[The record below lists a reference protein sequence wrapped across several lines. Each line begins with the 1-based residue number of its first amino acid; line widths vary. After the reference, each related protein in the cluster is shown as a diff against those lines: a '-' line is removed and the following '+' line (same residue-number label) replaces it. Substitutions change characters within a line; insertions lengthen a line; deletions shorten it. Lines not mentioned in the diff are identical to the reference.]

1 VPALICCITFHFF
14 LCCCI
19 INARNNI
26 PCCNLVPAFS
36 ILKPQ
41 LLYLFPFT
49 LSHCLQAALALSPI
63 SHWPGNPIY
72 LFMPQLH
79 QLSLSLSHQPGK
91 SIFLFNA
98 ALTGIRTR
106 SLCLQQNRLT
116 TSCQPA
122 SAPAL
127 FAFGK
132 TGSQHLLA
140 NQCIQHCDHSIL
152 SRRPCHHT
160 MPYILSLRPCHHT
173 MPYLAASAHLHH
185 LHLDIQ

>member
-1 VPALICCITFHFF
+1 MPASICCITFNFF
-14 LCCCI
+14 LCCRI
-19 INARNNI
+19 INAQNNI
-26 PCCNLVPAFS
+26 PCCNLIPAFS

-49 LSHCLQAALALSPI
+49 SSHCLQAACI
-63 SHWPGNPIY
+63 S
-72 LFMPQLH
+72 
-79 QLSLSLSHQPGK
+79 SLSSSHQPGN

-98 ALTGIRTR
+98 ALTGICTR
-106 SLCLQQNRLT
+106 PLCLWQNRIT
-116 TSCQPA
+116 ASCQPA

-127 FAFGK
+127 FAFGE
-132 TGSQHLLA
+132 TGSQHLFA
-140 NQCIQHCDHSIL
+140 NRRILHYDHSIL
-152 SRRPCHHT
+152 SLRSCHHT

>member
-1 VPALICCITFHFF
+1 M
-14 LCCCI
+14 
-19 INARNNI
+19 
-26 PCCNLVPAFS
+26 
-36 ILKPQ
+36 LKPQ

-49 LSHCLQAALALSPI
+49 SSRCRQAALALSPF
-63 SHWPGNPIY
+63 SHRPGNPIY
-72 LFMPQLH
+72 LFMPQLYK
-79 QLSLSLSHQPGK
+79 LSLSSSHQPGN

-98 ALTGIRTR
+98 VLTGIRTYP
-106 SLCLQQNRLT
+106 LCLWQNRIT
-116 TSCQPA
+116 ASFQPA

-127 FAFGK
+127 SAFGK

-140 NQCIQHCDHSIL
+140 NRRIQHYDHSIL
-152 SRRPCHHT
+152 SLRPCNHT